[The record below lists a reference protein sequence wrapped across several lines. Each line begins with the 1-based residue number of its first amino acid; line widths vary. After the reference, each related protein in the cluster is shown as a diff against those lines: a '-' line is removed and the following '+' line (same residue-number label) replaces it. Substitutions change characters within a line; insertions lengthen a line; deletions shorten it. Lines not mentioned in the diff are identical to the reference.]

1 MGIKVNKRDL
11 KELEKDIKKAI
22 DDSMSKTYVEFVKI
36 TPIDKG
42 NARRSTSYNDN
53 TLTITANYPYAGR
66 LDDGYS
72 KQAPKGMT
80 EPSLKFLTKQLKSE
94 FAKI

>member
-1 MGIKVNKRDL
+1 MLGVVQVTTI
-11 KELEKDIKKAI
+11 
-22 DDSMSKTYVEFVKI
+22 
-36 TPIDKG
+36 
-42 NARRSTSYNDN
+42 N

>member
-42 NARRSTSYNDN
+42 NARRSTSYND
-53 TLTITANYPYAGR
+53 
-66 LDDGYS
+66 
-72 KQAPKGMT
+72 
-80 EPSLKFLTKQLKSE
+80 
-94 FAKI
+94 